1 MNAENCPFKC
11 NEEIR
16 AQADNLFNQIKD
28 GKKISQEDYEL
39 MFNYIYGFYYDMDCA
54 KKKMDI
60 DAIMSLPGKYVAADG
75 FIAVIRGVIQGEDSE
90 YEKFDDKRSKLCN
103 SLIEFIKEIDGD
115 DDEDDEEEV
124 EE

>member
-16 AQADNLFNQIKD
+16 TQGDNLFNQIKD

-60 DAIMSLPGKYVAADG
+60 DAIMSLPGKYAAADS
-75 FIAVIRGVIQGEDSE
+75 FIAVIRSVSQGEDSE
-90 YEKFDDKRSKLCN
+90 YEKFDDTRSKLCN

>member
-39 MFNYIYGFYYDMDCA
+39 MFNYIFGFYYDMDCA

-60 DAIMSLPGKYVAADG
+60 DAIMSLPGKYSAADG